1 VLAMRARKSPRNNS
15 TPARAEGAEMSMNT
29 LWHSIDACT
38 NSAAPRRT
46 RRHYSRAG
54 VVAFW
59 LCAVALMYFGSRL

>member
-1 VLAMRARKSPRNNS
+1 
-15 TPARAEGAEMSMNT
+15 MNT

-38 NSAAPRRT
+38 HSAAPRRV

-59 LCAVALMYFGSRL
+59 LCALALMYFGSRA